1 MVGLYGEYTL
11 NFWNFWIGMT
21 GVPASKK
28 VLPEFNVLWELLQN
42 ECALHEQV

>member
-1 MVGLYGEYTL
+1 
-11 NFWNFWIGMT
+11 MT